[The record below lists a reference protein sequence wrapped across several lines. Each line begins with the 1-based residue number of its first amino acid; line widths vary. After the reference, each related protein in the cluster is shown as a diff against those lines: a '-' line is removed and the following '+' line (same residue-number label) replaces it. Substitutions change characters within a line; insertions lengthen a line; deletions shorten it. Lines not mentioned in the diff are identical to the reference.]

1 MNSLPLIVSSSDSTW
16 QYRLSL
22 LQLSPNS
29 VQLVLNKWPKG
40 ENASDPSGVVS
51 SVHVLDGVKV
61 EGGVVS
67 GEVEVLFWKVSVRVT
82 FGAGAVRVQYSG
94 EDDSYPLSTADETAA
109 LAWLQGLA

>member
-29 VQLVLNKWPKG
+29 VQLVLN
-40 ENASDPSGVVS
+40 
-51 SVHVLDGVKV
+51 
-61 EGGVVS
+61 VVS
-67 GEVEVLFWKVSVRVT
+67 GEVEVLVWKVSVRVT
-82 FGAGAVRVQYSG
+82 FSSSAVRVQYSG